1 MLPMPPLRCVDAAV
15 AVNTDDRFDLTLLLL
30 PLLRVLTPLLLLLL
44 LLVAI
49 VLGGAER

>member
-30 PLLRVLTPLLLLLL
+30 PLLCVLTPLLLL